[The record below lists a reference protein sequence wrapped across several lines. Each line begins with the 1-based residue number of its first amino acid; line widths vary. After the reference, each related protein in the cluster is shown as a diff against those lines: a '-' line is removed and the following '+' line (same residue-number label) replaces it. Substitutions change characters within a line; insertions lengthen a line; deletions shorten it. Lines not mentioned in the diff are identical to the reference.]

1 MKLTLTLILSMVAFT
16 VVASA
21 QDTIR
26 TPLLNGSVGINAGHF
41 WSMPFR
47 ITANSGGI
55 VEGSFRAQ
63 GGNRNDIYCA
73 VVSELEFENL
83 RNGND
88 YRVYYESGR
97 VTVAELNVRLPRGD
111 FRLVLSN
118 AHSLLTAKTVYGQ
131 IDLIQTF
138 GR

>member
-1 MKLTLTLILSMVAFT
+1 MKLILTLILSMVAFAGI
-16 VVASA
+16 ASA
-21 QDTIR
+21 QNTLR
-26 TPLLNGSVGINAGHF
+26 TPLLNGSVGINAGHI

-47 ITANSGGI
+47 VTANDGT

-63 GGNRNDIYCA
+63 GGGNNDIYCA

-88 YRVYYESGR
+88 YRVYYETGR
-97 VTVAELNVRLPRGD
+97 VTVAEINLRLPRGN